1 MRAPVSS
8 SLSPLPPFPVFSF
21 RNAAAGGGF
30 DLEAKLLPVFP
41 RVDFTKVFYER
52 THGRWRPRFNLR
64 EKMRVAIRE
73 KREELRMRSRGRPRK
88 R

>member
-1 MRAPVSS
+1 MRVP
-8 SLSPLPPFPVFSF
+8 SLFPLPPFPVFSF
-21 RNAAAGGGF
+21 SGAVAGGGF

-41 RVDFTKVFYER
+41 KVDYTGVMYER
-52 THGRWRPRFNLR
+52 THGRWRPLFKLR

-73 KREELRMRSRGRPRK
+73 RKEKLRKRSRGRPRK